1 MRVLRWAVLLAG
13 IAVGLWLIGSPYY
26 NEVVYTHEAETVICA
41 FREQVEAEREAVS
54 EEAAPSAT
62 IYPELLRAM
71 QDYNRTLAEDGQA
84 CLTGPADYE
93 RPPVSL
99 SDYDLEEDAP
109 VGVLSIP
116 SIELELPLY
125 LGANTSQMAK
135 GAAVLGGTSCPIGG
149 TSTNCVIAGHR
160 GYRGIPYFR
169 YLDRL
174 EPSDIIYLTNLWE
187 TLTYE
192 VTGSQVIA
200 PNDLNAILI
209 EDGADKLTL
218 LTCHPYTV
226 GTQRLVVYCQRKY

>member
-1 MRVLRWAVLLAG
+1 MRVLHWVVLVAG

-26 NEVVYTHEAETVICA
+26 NDVIYAHEAETVICE
-41 FREQVEAEREAVS
+41 FREQVEAERKAVS
-54 EEAAPSAT
+54 VETEPPVT

-71 QDYNRTLAEDGQA
+71 QDYNQTLAEDGQA

-93 RPPVSL
+93 RSPVSL
-99 SDYDLEEDAP
+99 SDYGLEEDAP
-109 VGVLSIP
+109 VGILSIS

-135 GAAVLGGTSCPIGG
+135 VAAVLGGTSCPIGG

-174 EPSDIIYLTNLWE
+174 KPGDTVLLTNLWE
-187 TLTYE
+187 TLAYE
-192 VTGSQVIA
+192 VTGCEIIQ
-200 PNDLNAILI
+200 PNDVNAVLI
-209 EDGADKLTL
+209 EDGVDHLTL
-218 LTCHPYTV
+218 LTCHPDTV

>member
-13 IAVGLWLIGSPYY
+13 IAMGLWLIGSPYY
-26 NEVVYTHEAETVICA
+26 NEAVYAHDAETVICA

-54 EEAAPSAT
+54 AEAEPPVT

-71 QDYNRTLAEDGQA
+71 QDYNRTLAENGQA

-93 RPPVSL
+93 RSPVSL
-99 SDYDLEEDAP
+99 TAYGLDEHAP
-109 VGVLSIP
+109 VGILSIP

-125 LGANTSQMAK
+125 LGANTSLIAK

-149 TSTNCVIAGHR
+149 TNTNCVIAGHR

-174 EPSDIIYLTNLWE
+174 ELGDTVLMTNFWE

-192 VTGSQVIA
+192 VTGYEIIQ
-200 PNDLNAILI
+200 PNDVNAILI